1 MRAVSRNPQS
11 CLRGHLVVVID
22 CRDLDRSAEF
32 WENAFGYVR
41 EGLPSGLFQP
51 LVPGSGQGI
60 EILLQ
65 RVPEAKSGKNRL
77 HLDLRTVDLAGEV
90 ERVLALGATRL
101 TSRPVNRDGLALA
114 HPCRSG
120 R

>member
-1 MRAVSRNPQS
+1 MTDTSISSLSPSPRNIPP
-11 CLRGHLVVVID
+11 LGGVDPRLI
-22 CRDLDRSAEF
+22 
-32 WENAFGYVR
+32 
-41 EGLPSGLFQP
+41 QP

-90 ERVLALGATRL
+90 EGTLALGARRL
-101 TSRPVNRDGLALA
+101 ISQPVTETG
-114 HPCRSG
+114 
-120 R
+120 

>member
-1 MRAVSRNPQS
+1 V
-11 CLRGHLVVVID
+11 RG
-22 CRDLDRSAEF
+22 
-32 WENAFGYVR
+32 
-41 EGLPSGLFQP
+41 GLPNGLFQP

-90 ERVLALGATRL
+90 EGALALGARRL
-101 TSRPVNRDGLALA
+101 TSQPVTETG
-114 HPCRSG
+114 
-120 R
+120 

>member
-1 MRAVSRNPQS
+1 M
-11 CLRGHLVVVID
+11 
-22 CRDLDRSAEF
+22 
-32 WENAFGYVR
+32 R

-90 ERVLALGATRL
+90 ERVLALGARRL
-101 TSRPVNRDGLALA
+101 TSQPVTEIG
-114 HPCRSG
+114 
-120 R
+120 